1 MTVLVLL
8 LEILINEKIILIYR
22 FLVDLNQMDN
32 KRAKAYKT
40 SKNKNSANISSAIA
54 LFSNNISK
62 NTML

>member
-32 KRAKAYKT
+32 KRQKLYKT
-40 SKNKNSANISSAIA
+40 SKNKNREH
-54 LFSNNISK
+54 
-62 NTML
+62 

>member
-40 SKNKNSANISSAIA
+40 SKNENREH
-54 LFSNNISK
+54 
-62 NTML
+62 